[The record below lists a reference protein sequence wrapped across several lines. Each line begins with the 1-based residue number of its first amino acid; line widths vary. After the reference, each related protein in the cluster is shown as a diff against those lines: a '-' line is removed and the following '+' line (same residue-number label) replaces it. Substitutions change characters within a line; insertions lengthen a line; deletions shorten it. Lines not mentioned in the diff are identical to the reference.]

1 MIILTDVDG
10 TLYDFDLQMPAS
22 AKEAIRK
29 LKKNGHRIYMVTGRS
44 KAENS
49 EELWDLDFD
58 GIICGNGSYIES
70 HGQVVY
76 EECLTYDQCRRIVDW
91 CEERGLGF
99 YEESNNGLFGSERFY
114 EKDGVDSIVRYK
126 KAKGA
131 SAEELENISLEDSLH
146 GLVRGEELC
155 RNDVNK
161 ISFVLHSYED
171 YLEAKKGFP
180 DLTVST
186 WGGKGEAPIFG
197 DVGIPHVDKAKAIE
211 TLLQYIGGDIKDTIA
226 IGDAKVDIPMLE
238 YCAIGIAM
246 GSGGDEIKAMA
257 DYVTDDV
264 DKDGFYKAFEHFG
277 LI

>member
-1 MIILTDVDG
+1 MVIFTDIDG
-10 TLYDFDLQMPAS
+10 TLYDFDLKMPAS
-22 AKEAIRK
+22 AVEAIRK
-29 LKKNGHRIYMVTGRS
+29 LKANGHRIYMVTGRS

-49 EELWDLDFD
+49 QELWDLDFD

-70 HGQVVY
+70 HGEIIY
-76 EECLTYDQCRRIVDW
+76 HEHLSYDQCKRIVDW
-91 CEERGLGF
+91 CESRGLGF
-99 YEESNNGLFGSERFY
+99 YEESNNGLFGSEAFF
-114 EKDGVDSIVRYK
+114 EKDGVESIIRYK

-131 SAEELENISLEDSLH
+131 TAEELENVSLEDSLH
-146 GLVRGEELC
+146 GLVRGAELY
-155 RNDVNK
+155 REDVNK

-171 YLEAKKGFP
+171 YLEAKKEFP

-197 DVGIPHVDKAKAIE
+197 DAGIPDADKAKAIG
-211 TLLQYIGGDIKDTIA
+211 TLLEYLGEDVQNTIA

-246 GSGGDEIKAMA
+246 GSGGEEIRAMA

>member
-1 MIILTDVDG
+1 MIIFTDIDG
-10 TLYDFDLQMPAS
+10 TLYDFDLQMPDS

-29 LKKNGHRIYMVTGRS
+29 LKANGHQAYMVTGRS

-49 EELWDLDFD
+49 QELWDLDFD

-70 HGQVVY
+70 HGKVVY
-76 EECLTYDQCRRIVDW
+76 HEHLSYDQCRRIVDW
-91 CEERGLGF
+91 CERKGLGF
-99 YEESNNGLFGSERFY
+99 YEESNNGLFASETFY
-114 EKDGVDSIVRYK
+114 EKDGVEAIVRYK

-131 SAEELENISLEDSLH
+131 TSEELENIDLEDVIH
-146 GLVRGEELC
+146 GLKRGEELY
-155 RNDVNK
+155 RDDVNK
-161 ISFVLHSYED
+161 ISFVLHSYDD
-171 YLEAKKGFP
+171 YLEAKKEFA

-197 DVGIPHVDKAKAIE
+197 DAGIPDADKAKAIGM
-211 TLLQYIGGDIKDTIA
+211 LLEYLGEDVKNTIA

-238 YCAIGIAM
+238 YCNIGVAM

-264 DKDGFYKAFEHFG
+264 DRDGFYKAFEHFG

>member
-1 MIILTDVDG
+1 MVIFTDIDG
-10 TLYDFDLQMPAS
+10 TLYDFDLKMPAS
-22 AKEAIRK
+22 AVEAIRK
-29 LKKNGHRIYMVTGRS
+29 LKANGHRIYMVTGRS

-49 EELWDLDFD
+49 QELWDLDFD

-70 HGQVVY
+70 HGEIIY
-76 EECLTYDQCRRIVDW
+76 HEHLSYDQCKRIVDW
-91 CEERGLGF
+91 CESRGLGF
-99 YEESNNGLFGSERFY
+99 YEESNNGLFGSETFF
-114 EKDGVDSIVRYK
+114 EKDGVESIIRYK

-131 SAEELENISLEDSLH
+131 TAEELKNVSLEDSLH
-146 GLVRGEELC
+146 GLVRGAELY
-155 RNDVNK
+155 REDVNK

-171 YLEAKKGFP
+171 YLEAKKEFP

-197 DVGIPHVDKAKAIE
+197 DAGIPDADKAKAIG
-211 TLLQYIGGDIKDTIA
+211 TLLEYLGEDVQNTIA

-246 GSGGDEIKAMA
+246 GSGGEEIRAMA

>member
-1 MIILTDVDG
+1 MVIFTDIDG
-10 TLYDFDLQMPAS
+10 TLYDFDLKMPAS
-22 AKEAIRK
+22 AVEAIRK
-29 LKKNGHRIYMVTGRS
+29 LKANGHRIYMVTGRS

-49 EELWDLDFD
+49 QELWDLDFD

-70 HGQVVY
+70 HGEIIYY
-76 EECLTYDQCRRIVDW
+76 EHLSYDQCKRIVDW
-91 CEERGLGF
+91 CESRGLGF
-99 YEESNNGLFGSERFY
+99 YEESNNGLFGSETFF
-114 EKDGVDSIVRYK
+114 EKDGVESIIRYK

-131 SAEELENISLEDSLH
+131 TAEELENVSLEDSLH
-146 GLVRGEELC
+146 GLVRGAELY
-155 RNDVNK
+155 REDVNK

-171 YLEAKKGFP
+171 YLEAKKEFP

-197 DVGIPHVDKAKAIE
+197 DAGIPDADKAKAIG
-211 TLLQYIGGDIKDTIA
+211 TLLEYLGEDVQNTIA

-246 GSGGDEIKAMA
+246 GSGGEEIRAMA